1 MKLGHFFKEGIKN
14 IRTTG
19 SITPSSRF
27 LCKKMVDKVDFST
40 SKFIV
45 ELGAGDGVLTEYILA
60 GMGKDTR
67 LMVFEINPKLCK
79 IIRERFEDD
88 RMILIEDSAEKL
100 PEYIQKHQLPDV
112 DFVVSALPFTSLPK
126 ELAPKI
132 VSTCQKSM
140 RKGGKFIQMH
150 YSLILRKLYKN
161 IFGNLK
167 VDFTPMNVPPAFVF
181 VCEKE

>member
-1 MKLGHFFKEGIKN
+1 MKFGDFFKEGMRN

-19 SITPSSRF
+19 SITPSSKF

-45 ELGAGDGVLTEYILA
+45 ELGAGDGVLTEHILSKMSA
-60 GMGKDTR
+60 DTS
-67 LMVFEINPKLCK
+67 LMVFEINPKLCQVIK
-79 IIRERFEDD
+79 DRFQDD

-100 PEYIQKHQLPDV
+100 PDYIKKHNLPDV
-112 DFVVSALPFTSLPK
+112 DFVISALPFTSLPK
-126 ELAPKI
+126 ELAPR
-132 VSTCQKSM
+132 VLSTCQKSL
-140 RKGGKFIQMH
+140 RRGGKFIQMH
-150 YSLILRKLYKN
+150 YSLILRKLYKQ